1 MNQVVKICL
10 PQLCVG
16 IVFLSI
22 YRTWGLDFFPFNCIL
37 FLSQLF
43 FTNYQTKPNWNPAS
57 LVFFLWTSLVALIEG
72 LELDLSFLF
81 SEMSLS
87 QNHMLHSSPHPAPR
101 NEIGQIKRIFFLSF
115 ILLPGFDWLF
125 PFCQMQSVFLFWLS
139 SELFGFI
146 SWKI

>member
-87 QNHMLHSSPHPAPR
+87 QNHMLHILPPTPLPVMKLDKLSAFSFFPLFSCQVLIGYFPSARCNLFFSSGFPL
-101 NEIGQIKRIFFLSF
+101 NFLV
-115 ILLPGFDWLF
+115 L
-125 PFCQMQSVFLFWLS
+125 
-139 SELFGFI
+139 
-146 SWKI
+146 